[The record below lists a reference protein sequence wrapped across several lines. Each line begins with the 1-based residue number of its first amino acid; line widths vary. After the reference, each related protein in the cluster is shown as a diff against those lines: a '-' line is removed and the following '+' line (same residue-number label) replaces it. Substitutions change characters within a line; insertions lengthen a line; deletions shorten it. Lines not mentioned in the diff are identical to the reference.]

1 MDNKEIEEISGI
13 VADEVWNSPLGE
25 YIQDDSYQALTETAK
40 RVINLIMEKPLY
52 ERLTQKE
59 VEKVKDAYRCVENA
73 RNSELEFYLS
83 SIFGP
88 ELFAELDE

>member
-1 MDNKEIEEISGI
+1 MTNAEIKAISNKI
-13 VADEVWNSPLGE
+13 ADEVWSGPFGD
-25 YIQDDSYQALTETAK
+25 YIQDKSYNALVEAARCGIDK
-40 RVINLIMEKPLY
+40 LMEKPLY

-59 VEKVKDAYRCVENA
+59 VEKVKDAYRCAENT

-88 ELFAELDE
+88 KLFAELDE